1 MHRMNQLDD
10 ISISY
15 LIKFRRAKTP
25 ETLEIM
31 ANAAERSANYAEK
44 SAIAK
49 AFVEREKEINKEAS
63 Y

>member
-1 MHRMNQLDD
+1 MRELDD
-10 ISISY
+10 LSISY

-31 ANAAERSANYAEK
+31 ADAAERLANYAEK

-49 AFVEREKEINKEAS
+49 AFVEREKEIAKALS
-63 Y
+63 C